1 MVQLENE
8 YGSYGL
14 QTSHCDIEYM
24 TYLRELV
31 RRHLG
36 SAVLMYTTGMS
47 TLIQTF
53 QNYFQFSG
61 ENFFK

>member
-31 RRHLG
+31 RLHLG
-36 SAVLMYTTGMS
+36 PDVLMYTTGMA
-47 TLIQTF
+47 TLIQIF
-53 QNYFQFSG
+53 KNFQFSDKK
-61 ENFFK
+61 NYK